1 MKETVERMLARQE
14 GKTLEFKALLASP
27 EPTLKTIVA
36 FANTAG
42 GTVLFGVEDGT
53 RRVVGVAEPLAL
65 DARIAN
71 LVADAIRP
79 RLVPDIEIHPWR
91 RTHLVAVHVFPSPVA
106 PHYLKALGPEEGAF
120 IRVGSSNRR
129 ADRTALDEMRRMASN
144 RCFDEEPLADL
155 DSEAIDFRAAS
166 ELFASQRP
174 LRARDLS
181 VLGLATRH
189 GGKTVPTVGGIL
201 LFGTMREERFPDAY
215 LQAGRFAGRDRTR
228 ILDTV
233 EFRSH
238 LPALVDHGIAFLR
251 KHEAVALEIGAARHR
266 ERWPIPLVALREAI
280 VNAIVHADY
289 AQRGAPIRLSV
300 FDDRVEVENPGLLP
314 FGLTVDDILA
324 GVSKLRNRVIG
335 RVFKE
340 LGLIEQWGS
349 GIGRMRAAWC
359 RKSAKEPAIRN
370 VNTIWWRRSDSD
382 MPKIDITKTELVWPG
397 KYNEDGTLKEVP
409 RVSLPF
415 QVIETVN
422 ESRATREAQKTKGLS
437 RFDTYEGK

>member
-1 MKETVERMLARQE
+1 
-14 GKTLEFKALLASP
+14 
-27 EPTLKTIVA
+27 
-36 FANTAG
+36 
-42 GTVLFGVEDGT
+42 
-53 RRVVGVAEPLAL
+53 
-65 DARIAN
+65 
-71 LVADAIRP
+71 
-79 RLVPDIEIHPWR
+79 
-91 RTHLVAVHVFPSPVA
+91 
-106 PHYLKALGPEEGAF
+106 
-120 IRVGSSNRR
+120 
-129 ADRTALDEMRRMASN
+129 
-144 RCFDEEPLADL
+144 
-155 DSEAIDFRAAS
+155 
-166 ELFASQRP
+166 
-174 LRARDLS
+174 
-181 VLGLATRH
+181 
-189 GGKTVPTVGGIL
+189 VPTVGGIL

-233 EFRSH
+233 EFRNH

-251 KHEAVALEIGAARHR
+251 KHVAVALEIGAARHR
-266 ERWPIPLVALREAI
+266 ERWPILLVELREAI
-280 VNAIVHADY
+280 VNAILHADF